1 MNSKPACRLQ
11 MRLPPAADRSR
22 RGMSLLEVILAIAIL
37 GGSMA
42 VIGELVRIGSRCAA
56 TARDL
61 TMAQILCESK
71 LGELAAGALPPDPVE
86 GAPADESGE
95 WLYSVQSEP
104 IDQAGLLNV
113 AVTVQQNPD
122 EIDRPVSFTLV
133 RWIADPAAVPVDAA
147 ADDAS
152 AGSTGAAA
160 GSASGNSSSSGGSS
174 SGGSSQGGASGS

>member
-1 MNSKPACRLQ
+1 
-11 MRLPPAADRSR
+11 
-22 RGMSLLEVILAIAIL
+22 MSLLEVILAIAIL

-71 LGELAAGALPPDPVE
+71 LGELAAGALTPDPVD
-86 GAPADESGE
+86 GAPADETGE

-104 IDQAGLLNV
+104 IDQAGLLSV
-113 AVTVQQNPD
+113 AITVQQNPD

-133 RWIADPAAVPVDAA
+133 RWIVDPAAAPVDAA
-147 ADDAS
+147 ADDA
-152 AGSTGAAA
+152 AAASTGAA
-160 GSASGNSSSSGGSS
+160 SSGSTGSGS